1 MDERETSPLPA
12 WLRWARELQ
21 AMSQTGLTYARDP
34 YDIGRYERLRAL
46 AAEMMAM
53 HTDVPPSTIAELFG
67 REAGHATPKVDVRS
81 AAFREGAVLLVRE
94 RRDGLWTLPGGWADA
109 GESASVAAA
118 REVVEE
124 SGYQVRITRLLALY
138 DRDKHAHPPLAY
150 PVYKVFFEAK
160 IIGGQPMPSVETDA
174 VGFFR
179 RNELPELSLGRVTP
193 WQLSRLFE
201 HHDQPH
207 LPADFD

>member
-1 MDERETSPLPA
+1 MNGRDISPLPV

-21 AMSQTGLTYARDP
+21 AMSQTGLTYAKDP
-34 YDIGRYERLRAL
+34 YDIQRYERLREM

-53 HTDVPPSTIAELFG
+53 HSDLPPSRITGLFG
-67 REAGHATPKVDVRS
+67 AEAGHATPKVDVRT
-81 AAFREGAVLLVRE
+81 AAFREETVLLVRE

-109 GESASVAAA
+109 GESPSAAAA

-124 SGYQVRITRLLALY
+124 SGYEVRITRLLALY

-150 PVYKVFFEAK
+150 PVYKVFFEAE
-160 IIGGQPMPSVETDA
+160 IVGGQAMPSDETDEVA
-174 VGFFR
+174 FFR
-179 RNELPELSLGRVTP
+179 RNELPELSRGRVTA
-193 WQLSRLFE
+193 WQLGRLFE

>member
-1 MDERETSPLPA
+1 MNGRQSPLPP

-34 YDIGRYERLRAL
+34 YDIERYERLREI
-46 AAEMMAM
+46 AAEMTAM
-53 HTDVPPSTIAELFG
+53 HSDLPLARIRELFG
-67 REAGHATPKVDVRS
+67 REAGHATPKVDVRT

-109 GESASVAAA
+109 GESPSVAAA
-118 REVVEE
+118 REVLEE
-124 SGYQVRITRLLALY
+124 SGYEVRITRLVAVY
-138 DRDKHAHPPLAY
+138 DRDRHAHPPLAY
-150 PVYKVFFEAK
+150 AVYKVFFEAE
-160 IIGGQPMPSVETDA
+160 IRGGRATTSDETDA
-174 VGFFR
+174 VAFFGP
-179 RNELPELSLGRVTP
+179 NELPELSSGRVTA
-193 WQLSRLFE
+193 WQLRRLFE